1 VYIIGGW
8 HFRILLY
15 ICLDIYAGISRC
27 RRLFFFHIPTLAD
40 TVMPIDDL
48 KIRLVCSDDPMSRRL
63 RDLLESYDMTCKINS
78 ATHDCGGLLDIVTGS
93 SPHGRDESSYKIW

>member
-1 VYIIGGW
+1 MLG
-8 HFRILLY
+8 Y
-15 ICLDIYAGISRC
+15 ICPDQSLSTPV
-27 RRLFFFHIPTLAD
+27 FFHIPTLAD